1 MMGRGSLIY
10 VSESGSGA
18 WTARKCSSFPGATRH
33 ICAHLW
39 PFNEAPLPNSCDPR
53 REVTYMDPLSELTSL
68 SPPTSMSSPPP
79 PTMSHPPHPTMSPP
93 PPPAIFPPPPPPP
106 LPGDLQNSRD
116 VLQRSKLRNLNWDL
130 IPKEKVEGRQSVWN
144 SPDEFHF
151 DLSSLDELF
160 GQQKRSRPP
169 KKDGSLRHG
178 LRPIG
183 SPLHNAPEKVS
194 LLDGK
199 RSMNVGIFLRQFKSA
214 VREIVE
220 NIRQGAGQHYGSEM
234 LSELCKMLPETEEER
249 RLRAYRGERSHLEDP
264 DLFMLLLVEVPSY
277 RLRLDAMILQ
287 QEFDPALSSLCV
299 SARCLVSAATELLSC
314 PELHSI
320 LRLVLRAGNYMNAGG
335 YAGNAAG
342 FRIASLLKLADT
354 KANKPGMNLLHYVAM
369 EAVRKD
375 PTLLSFPLKLSHV
388 GPASRL
394 SVDVVQGDLSQLCS
408 RLTGLE
414 RRIQT
419 ELVLQQQIKSF
430 LQTAE
435 GRLEEAEVEVEA
447 LLQAQ
452 QDLLDF
458 FCEDDVAFKL
468 EEACSIFYSFNI
480 RFQKA
485 VEENA
490 KRELQEQKRAERE
503 RLERDRDRTVRRRSI
518 ANCSA
523 LEVGL
528 RDIQQEDLEST
539 LERSLYHTWQSRHNV
554 RSPDSRL
561 RAMSPTLHNLLE
573 NINDDD
579 TTESCDTPPPTL
591 AHSPPPPKTKLQQSV
606 SAPPSDPTNSMSAKP
621 AQETTPPVDSPQS
634 PLESADLLR
643 RVASKVVNQQCSL
656 QEMSDPEKQHDTASA
671 EPTTKGQS
679 QKPGEWERLY
689 SCMGDTVVCH
699 TLVTGLC
706 SYKNLSPTQP
716 WEEPTEGSH
725 CFLRLRDKQVRA
737 ASPQVHKAAAPQ
749 VHKAAA
755 PQAQGDNVQNK
766 KVLQRTIPRSR
777 ASTPSTSPTST
788 LSSTASAIPTPTAS
802 AIPKMQGRSEAA
814 STWSS
819 RLPLRNSMRSPT
831 PITSRDHTEVRLEGI
846 VREKMQSLNEQT
858 KKKHPL
864 RRLLEKAKPNEK
876 EREEKIKKKERE
888 LESEREREGV
898 REERE
903 SEKVKQKEKKRV
915 KEREKVK
922 EKEKEK
928 EKERKMAKEK
938 VQMKTKLKGKEK
950 EVKVE
955 PVMES
960 ALCVSKR
967 LPLHPDFHTSL
978 PRRALQSSVT
988 TSAKVIRCALIAVAA
1003 VNKDRSSQST
1013 VPKTTVIKLPGPRS
1027 KLPTPLSMWK

>member
-1 MMGRGSLIY
+1 
-10 VSESGSGA
+10 
-18 WTARKCSSFPGATRH
+18 
-33 ICAHLW
+33 
-39 PFNEAPLPNSCDPR
+39 
-53 REVTYMDPLSELTSL
+53 MDPLFELSSL
-68 SPPTSMSSPPP
+68 SPPTSTPPSSMSSPPP
-79 PTMSHPPHPTMSPP
+79 PTMSPTPHPTMSPP
-93 PPPAIFPPPPPPP
+93 PPPPISPPPPPPP
-106 LPGDLQNSRD
+106 LPCGLHNSRD

-169 KKDGSLRHG
+169 KKDSSLRHG

-183 SPLHNAPEKVS
+183 SPLRNAPEKVT
-194 LLDGK
+194 
-199 RSMNVGIFLRQFKSA
+199 

-220 NIRQGAGQHYGSEM
+220 DIRQGAGQHYGSEM

-369 EAVRKD
+369 EAFRKD
-375 PTLLSFPLKLSHV
+375 PTLLSFPVKLSHV
-388 GPASRL
+388 GLASR
-394 SVDVVQGDLSQLCS
+394 SS
-408 RLTGLE
+408 
-414 RRIQT
+414 
-419 ELVLQQQIKSF
+419 
-430 LQTAE
+430 AE

-452 QDLLDF
+452 QDLMDF
-458 FCEDDVAFKL
+458 FCEDDVTFKL

-503 RLERDRDRTVRRRSI
+503 RERMERDRNRTVRRRSI
-518 ANCSA
+518 ATCSA

-528 RDIQQEDLEST
+528 GDTQEEDLEST

-591 AHSPPPPKTKLQQSV
+591 AHSPPPPQTKPQQIV
-606 SAPPSDPTNSMSAKP
+606 SAPPSDPTNSMSAQP
-621 AQETTPPVDSPQS
+621 AQETTPPVDRPQS
-634 PLESADLLR
+634 PLESAHLLR
-643 RVASKVVNQQCSL
+643 RVASKVVTQQGSL
-656 QEMSDPEKQHDTASA
+656 QEVSAPDKQHDTASA
-671 EPTTKGQS
+671 QLTTKGQS

-689 SCMGDTVVCH
+689 PCKGDTVVCH

-706 SYKNLSPTQP
+706 SYKNLTPTQP
-716 WEEPTEGSH
+716 CEEPMEGSH
-725 CFLRLRDKQVRA
+725 CCLRLRDKQEQDRA
-737 ASPQVHKAAAPQ
+737 ASPQIHRAAAPQ
-749 VHKAAA
+749 V
-755 PQAQGDNVQNK
+755 QGDNVQDK
-766 KVLQRTIPRSR
+766 KVRTPASGLQRTMPRSR
-777 ASTPSTSPTST
+777 ASTPSASPTST

-831 PITSRDHTEVRLEGI
+831 PITSRDHNEVRPEGI
-846 VREKMQSLNEQT
+846 VREKMQFLNEQT

-864 RRLLEKAKPNEK
+864 RRLLEKAKPKEK
-876 EREEKIKKKERE
+876 EREKEKIKKEESEMERE
-888 LESEREREGV
+888 KKRERDKLREREKEREGV
-898 REERE
+898 KEERE
-903 SEKVKQKEKKRV
+903 SEKVKQKEKEKENKRA
-915 KEREKVK
+915 KEMEKV
-922 EKEKEK
+922 KEKEK

-938 VQMKTKLKGKEK
+938 EQMKTKQKGREK

-960 ALCVSKR
+960 ALCVSKPLR
-967 LPLHPDFHTSL
+967 LHPDCHTSL
-978 PRRALQSSVT
+978 PRRVFQSSVT
-988 TSAKVIRCALIAVAA
+988 TSAKVIRCAVIAAVA

-1013 VPKTTVIKLPGPRS
+1013 VPKTAVTKLPGPRS

>member
-1 MMGRGSLIY
+1 
-10 VSESGSGA
+10 
-18 WTARKCSSFPGATRH
+18 
-33 ICAHLW
+33 
-39 PFNEAPLPNSCDPR
+39 
-53 REVTYMDPLSELTSL
+53 MDPLSELTSL
-68 SPPTSMSSPPP
+68 SPPTSMSSPHP

-419 ELVLQQQIKSF
+419 EPVLQQQIKSF
-430 LQTAE
+430 LQSAE

-458 FCEDDVAFKL
+458 FCEDDVTFKL

-671 EPTTKGQS
+671 QPTTKGQS
-679 QKPGEWERLY
+679 QKPGEWECLY

-749 VHKAAA
+749 V
-755 PQAQGDNVQNK
+755 QGDNVQNK

-788 LSSTASAIPTPTAS
+788 LSSTASAIPTPTAP

-831 PITSRDHTEVRLEGI
+831 PITSRDHTEVRPEGI

-903 SEKVKQKEKKRV
+903 SEK
-915 KEREKVK
+915 
-922 EKEKEK
+922 
-928 EKERKMAKEK
+928 
-938 VQMKTKLKGKEK
+938 
-950 EVKVE
+950 
-955 PVMES
+955 
-960 ALCVSKR
+960 
-967 LPLHPDFHTSL
+967 
-978 PRRALQSSVT
+978 SSVT

>member
-1 MMGRGSLIY
+1 
-10 VSESGSGA
+10 
-18 WTARKCSSFPGATRH
+18 
-33 ICAHLW
+33 
-39 PFNEAPLPNSCDPR
+39 
-53 REVTYMDPLSELTSL
+53 MDPLSELTSL

-93 PPPAIFPPPPPPP
+93 PPPAISPPPPPPP
-106 LPGDLQNSRD
+106 LPSGLQNSRD

-169 KKDGSLRHG
+169 KKDGSLRRG

-183 SPLHNAPEKVS
+183 SPQRNAPEKVS

-199 RSMNVGIFLRQFKSA
+199 RSMNVGIFLRQFKRWERYFKPTLISA

-220 NIRQGAGQHYGSEM
+220 DIRQGSGQHYGSEM
-234 LSELCKMLPETEEER
+234 LSELFKMLPETEEER
-249 RLRAYRGERSHLEDP
+249 RLRAYRGEHSHLEDP

-388 GPASRL
+388 GLASRL

-419 ELVLQQQIKSF
+419 EPVLQQQMKSF
-430 LQTAE
+430 LQSAE

-447 LLQAQ
+447 LLQVQ

-458 FCEDDVAFKL
+458 FCEDDVTFKL

-518 ANCSA
+518 ATYSA

-528 RDIQQEDLEST
+528 RDTQQEDLEST
-539 LERSLYHTWQSRHNV
+539 LERSLYHTSQSRHNV

-591 AHSPPPPKTKLQQSV
+591 AHSPPPPKTKHQQSV

-671 EPTTKGQS
+671 HPTTKGQS

-706 SYKNLSPTQP
+706 SYKILSPTQP

-737 ASPQVHKAAAPQ
+737 AVPQVHKAAVPQVHKAAVPQVHKAAAPQ

-755 PQAQGDNVQNK
+755 PQVQGDNMQNK
-766 KVLQRTIPRSR
+766 KVRAPASGLQRTIPRSR

-831 PITSRDHTEVRLEGI
+831 PITSRDHTEVRPEGI

-888 LESEREREGV
+888 LESERERE
-898 REERE
+898 RE
-903 SEKVKQKEKKRV
+903 SENVKQKEKEKKRV
-915 KEREKVK
+915 KEREIV
-922 EKEKEK
+922 KEKEK

-955 PVMES
+955 PVTES
-960 ALCVSKR
+960 ALCVSNR

-978 PRRALQSSVT
+978 PRRAFQSSVT
-988 TSAKVIRCALIAVAA
+988 TSAKVIRCALIAAA
-1003 VNKDRSSQST
+1003 VVTKDRSSQST

>member
-1 MMGRGSLIY
+1 MLKNGTVM
-10 VSESGSGA
+10 
-18 WTARKCSSFPGATRH
+18 FPT
-33 ICAHLW
+33 IIFILQNLW
-39 PFNEAPLPNSCDPR
+39 PFNEAPLPNSYDPR
-53 REVTYMDPLSELTSL
+53 REVTYMDPLSELSSL

-79 PTMSHPPHPTMSPP
+79 PTMSHPPHTTMSPP
-93 PPPAIFPPPPPPP
+93 PPPAISPPPPPPP
-106 LPGDLQNSRD
+106 LPCGLQNSRD

-160 GQQKRSRPP
+160 GQQKRSRST

-183 SPLHNAPEKVS
+183 SPLRNAPEKVS

-220 NIRQGAGQHYGSEM
+220 DIRQGAGQHYGSER
-234 LSELCKMLPETEEER
+234 LSELYKMLPETEEER

-299 SARCLVSAATELLSC
+299 SARCLVSAATELLTC

-388 GPASRL
+388 GLASRL

-419 ELVLQQQIKSF
+419 EPVLQQQIKSF
-430 LQTAE
+430 LQSAE

-458 FCEDDVAFKL
+458 FCEDDVTFKL

-503 RLERDRDRTVRRRSI
+503 RMERDRDRTVRRRSI
-518 ANCSA
+518 ATCSF

-528 RDIQQEDLEST
+528 RDTQQEDLEST
-539 LERSLYHTWQSRHNV
+539 LERTLYHTWQSRHNV

-561 RAMSPTLHNLLE
+561 RAMSPNLHNLLE

-591 AHSPPPPKTKLQQSV
+591 THSPPPPKTKHQQSV
-606 SAPPSDPTNSMSAKP
+606 SAPPSDPTNSMSAQP

-634 PLESADLLR
+634 PLSADLLR

-671 EPTTKGQS
+671 QPTTKGQS

-706 SYKNLSPTQP
+706 SYKNLCPTQP

-725 CFLRLRDKQVRA
+725 GFLRLRDKQVRA

-749 VHKAAA
+749 V
-755 PQAQGDNVQNK
+755 QGDNVQDK
-766 KVLQRTIPRSR
+766 KVRTPASGLQRTIPRSR

-788 LSSTASAIPTPTAS
+788 LSSTAIPTPTAS

-831 PITSRDHTEVRLEGI
+831 PITSRDHTEVRQEGI

-858 KKKHPL
+858 KKKHSL
-864 RRLLEKAKPNEK
+864 RRLLEKAKPKEK

-888 LESEREREGV
+888 LGSEREKERERE
-898 REERE
+898 REK
-903 SEKVKQKEKKRV
+903 EKQKEKEKEKEKKRV
-915 KEREKVK
+915 KER
-922 EKEKEK
+922 EK

-938 VQMKTKLKGKEK
+938 EQMKTKLKGKEK

-960 ALCVSKR
+960 AVCVSKR
-967 LPLHPDFHTSL
+967 LPLLPGFHTSL

-988 TSAKVIRCALIAVAA
+988 TSAKVIRCALIAAAA

-1013 VPKTTVIKLPGPRS
+1013 VQKTTVIKLPGPRS

>member
-1 MMGRGSLIY
+1 MTSLEATLNGSPKKY
-10 VSESGSGA
+10 
-18 WTARKCSSFPGATRH
+18 
-33 ICAHLW
+33 LW

-53 REVTYMDPLSELTSL
+53 IEVTYMDHLSELTSL

-79 PTMSHPPHPTMSPP
+79 PNMSHTPHPTMSPP
-93 PPPAIFPPPPPPP
+93 PPPPPP
-106 LPGDLQNSRD
+106 LPGGLQNSRD

-183 SPLHNAPEKVS
+183 SPLRNAPEKVS

-220 NIRQGAGQHYGSEM
+220 DIRQGNGQHYGSEM

-388 GPASRL
+388 GLASRL

-419 ELVLQQQIKSF
+419 EPVLQQQIKYF
-430 LQTAE
+430 LQSAE

-458 FCEDDVAFKL
+458 FCEDDVTFKL

-503 RLERDRDRTVRRRSI
+503 RLERDRDGTVRRRSI
-518 ANCSA
+518 ATCSA

-591 AHSPPPPKTKLQQSV
+591 AHSPPPPKTKHQQTV
-606 SAPPSDPTNSMSAKP
+606 SAPPSNPTNSMSAKP
-621 AQETTPPVDSPQS
+621 AKETTPPVDSPQS
-634 PLESADLLR
+634 PLESADLLKH
-643 RVASKVVNQQCSL
+643 VASKVVNQQCSL

-671 EPTTKGQS
+671 QPTTKGQS

-706 SYKNLSPTQP
+706 SYKNLSQTQP

-755 PQAQGDNVQNK
+755 AQVHKAAAPQVQGDNVQNK
-766 KVLQRTIPRSR
+766 KVRTPASGLQRTIPRTR

-802 AIPKMQGRSEAA
+802 VIPKMQGRSEAA

-819 RLPLRNSMRSPT
+819 RLPLRNSVRSPT
-831 PITSRDHTEVRLEGI
+831 PITSRDHSEVSPEGI
-846 VREKMQSLNEQT
+846 VRGKMQSLNEQT

-876 EREEKIKKKERE
+876 EREKIKKERE
-888 LESEREREGV
+888 LESEREREREGV
-898 REERE
+898 RKERE
-903 SEKVKQKEKKRV
+903 SEKEKKRV
-915 KEREKVK
+915 KEREKV
-922 EKEKEK
+922 KEKEK

-960 ALCVSKR
+960 ALCVSKQ

-978 PRRALQSSVT
+978 PRRALQASVT
-988 TSAKVIRCALIAVAA
+988 TSAKVIRCALMAAAA
-1003 VNKDRSSQST
+1003 VNKDRSSQSA
-1013 VPKTTVIKLPGPRS
+1013 VSKTTAIKLPGPRS
-1027 KLPTPLSMWK
+1027 KLPIPLSMWK